1 MIRCVGVQSIGLR
14 VSIGEPAWVIAR
26 AAPIDLKSGA
36 RMNSCSEICKPPHPH
51 PDELAQ
57 ESDTRCDP
65 HHTDRQIRI
74 IISRDIS
81 VVSARIGHGP
91 DHWFLL
97 EVARC
102 WKWRGPQPSCPPRD
116 RRRHWRMYSPAPRC
130 RPPFGVCE
138 RAASASAS
146 SISSTASTST
156 GAPHDLGG
164 WSAMTKL
171 EKLAVNRLPPLSR
184 RQWNGLGQFRR
195 RRHAICRSLCEE

>member
-1 MIRCVGVQSIGLR
+1 MFR
-14 VSIGEPAWVIAR
+14 
-26 AAPIDLKSGA
+26 DLQA
-36 RMNSCSEICKPPHPH
+36 TPPP
-51 PDELAQ
+51 PRRT
-57 ESDTRCDP
+57 STRIDTRCDP

-81 VVSARIGHGP
+81 VVSARIGHGH

-130 RPPFGVCE
+130 RPPFGVCVSVRRAPA
-138 RAASASAS
+138 RAASAAPRAPAQR
-146 SISSTASTST
+146 T
-156 GAPHDLGG
+156 PHDLGG

-195 RRHAICRSLCEE
+195 PRHAICRSLCED